1 MRIILASNNNKKLK
15 ELQHLLASPEL
26 EWFTQAEL
34 GIAECAEPHATFVEN
49 ALEKARHASRQ
60 GGAAAIAD
68 DSGLCVR
75 ALGGLPGVR
84 SARLAQD
91 AGVIGAE
98 QARDTIDAANN
109 QHLLSLMANHT
120 DRHAHFMCVLVAVR
134 HPEDPEPLVAQ
145 GHWAGQLLHAPQGQ
159 SGFGYDPLLYIASE
173 QASAAE
179 LDPAR
184 KNALSHRAQA
194 CQTMRE
200 LMSARWGLA

>member
-15 ELQHLLASPEL
+15 ELQRLLTIPAL
-26 EWFTQAEL
+26 EWTTQAEL
-34 GIAECAEPHATFVEN
+34 GITECAEPYATFVEN
-49 ALEKARHASRQ
+49 ALEKARNASRQ

-91 AGVIGAE
+91 AGLIDADAPRE
-98 QARDTIDAANN
+98 ALDAANN
-109 QHLLSLMANHT
+109 QHLRTLMHGHT

-134 HPEDPEPLVAQ
+134 HPDDPEPLIAQ
-145 GHWAGQLLHAPQGQ
+145 GHWSGQLLHAPQGQ
-159 SGFGYDPLLYIASE
+159 AGFGYDPLLYIASE
-173 QASAAE
+173 NASAAE
-179 LDPAR
+179 LAPAR

-194 CQTMRE
+194 CHTMQQ
-200 LMSARWGLA
+200 LMASRWGLV

>member
-15 ELQHLLASPEL
+15 ELQQLLASPAL
-26 EWFTQAEL
+26 EWTTQAKL

-49 ALEKARHASRQ
+49 ALEKARHASKQ

-91 AGVIGAE
+91 AGLIRAG
-98 QARDTIDAANN
+98 QPRDAIDTANN
-109 QHLLSLMANHT
+109 QHLLHLMKDQP
-120 DRHAHFMCVLVAVR
+120 DRHAHFMCVLVALR

-145 GHWAGQLLHAPQGQ
+145 GHWAGQLLHAPQGKA
-159 SGFGYDPLLYIASE
+159 GFGYDPLLYIASE
-173 QASAAE
+173 QASAAA
-179 LDPAR
+179 LAPAR